1 MACISTNKLFSKGK
15 RTGPVGVSYTLKT
28 WSSIDPINI
37 FPPFHPFEWMFCNQK
52 QILSFKVRKFP
63 MVISLP
69 LSCLVGKGFRKK
81 ENLVYTFMRFVA
93 NFVPFSSTFCCW
105 DKRRTIFFEP
115 KTWAEEKWMSLV
127 IILVFLSSYER
138 AAVLEWS
145 TLMLWISRIDLT
157 CQ

>member
-1 MACISTNKLFSKGK
+1 MHTNWCVLIEIWVGLLVTALMEANYFST
-15 RTGPVGVSYTLKT
+15 VIV
-28 WSSIDPINI
+28 
-37 FPPFHPFEWMFCNQK
+37 FHPFEWMFCTKK

-93 NFVPFSSTFCCW
+93 NFVLFSSTFCCW